1 MRSFVNSLTRWDVLF
16 LNSIFGL
23 DGKRMIALV
32 MPWISRTGDGY
43 CYPAIPI
50 AILFFEPRKARLFLI
65 SGLLAFAL
73 ELPVYRIMKQLIKR
87 PRPCDALDNVRKR
100 VSPGDLFS
108 FPSGH
113 TAAAFVIA
121 TLLSN
126 FFPGLTIPAYLWSL
140 AVGFSR
146 LYLGVHYPTD
156 VLAGM
161 LIGILGALT
170 ALGVV
175 S

>member
-1 MRSFVNSLTRWDVLF
+1 MRGFVNSLTRWDVLF

-23 DGKRMIALV
+23 DGRRIVALV

-43 CYPAIPI
+43 CYPVIPI
-50 AILFFEPRKARLFLI
+50 AIFFIEPRKARLLLL
-65 SGLLAFAL
+65 SGLLAFAM

-87 PRPCDALDNVRKR
+87 PRPCDALDNVRNR
-100 VSPGDLFS
+100 VAPADLFS

-121 TLLSN
+121 TLLSDI
-126 FFPGLTIPAYLWSL
+126 FPALAIPAYLWSL
-140 AVGFSR
+140 SVGFSR

-156 VLAGM
+156 VLAGL
-161 LIGILGALT
+161 LIGILSALA

-175 S
+175 T